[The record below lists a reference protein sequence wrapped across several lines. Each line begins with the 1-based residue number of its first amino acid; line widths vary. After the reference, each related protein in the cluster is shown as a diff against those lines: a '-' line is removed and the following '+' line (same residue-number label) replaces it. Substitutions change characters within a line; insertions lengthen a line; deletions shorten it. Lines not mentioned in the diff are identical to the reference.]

1 MSEGAAVGYGP
12 AESEQRESGWDRPDR
27 LPEESLAAGADHA
40 RVAFPWSREE
50 LAAAEFLM
58 PAEESKVPLTI
69 RLDSEIVDFF
79 KSDGPGYQTR
89 INAVLLGYVR
99 SKLMDWRD
107 EE

>member
-1 MSEGAAVGYGP
+1 MSEGTAVGFDP
-12 AESEQRESGWDRPDR
+12 AESERKKESDW
-27 LPEESLAAGADHA
+27 ESLDPVPREGLDDA
-40 RVAFPWSREE
+40 RVALPWSREE

-58 PAEESKVPLTI
+58 PSEESKVPLTI

-99 SKLMDWRD
+99 SKRMDWQ
-107 EE
+107 EEDAE

>member
-1 MSEGAAVGYGP
+1 MSEGTAVGYGT
-12 AESEQRESGWDRPDR
+12 AGGERTDSDWERQDRVS
-27 LPEESLAAGADHA
+27 EESLAGGADHA

-99 SKLMDWRD
+99 SKLMEWRD